1 MLSLFLPRG
10 GRPPSAAAAARK
22 PIPASALKGDALFEA
37 LVLETHDMAADVVV
51 VASVMN
57 APLAQSGHLLSA
69 CRNFVPRL
77 AAGSQMIARARDEA
91 ATLARSIDRL
101 GQLIESMRGL
111 ARPTETLLAAA
122 GSGATATELARLHAP
137 CERGWRAVAVR
148 ILELIQALEP
158 ETRWRLNG
166 AYTENSLVLGRALRA
181 VIAGE
186 PVAVDRWGELARPD
200 LPQRR
205 RAPRYEI
212 DEPCIVHHASHAVR
226 ARAIDVSMG
235 GLGVTS
241 VPLVALRDH
250 VEIEIRTRR
259 LAGVIVWKRE
269 TRIGVQLERPLAA
282 DDPLLGG
289 RA

>member
-1 MLSLFLPRG
+1 MLSLLLPLADR
-10 GRPPSAAAAARK
+10 RHSPAAARK
-22 PIPASALKGDALFEA
+22 PIPTSALAGDALFEA

-51 VASVMN
+51 LASVMN
-57 APLAQSGHLLSA
+57 APLPQAAHLLRA

-77 AAGSQMIARARDEA
+77 AGGSQMIARARDEA
-91 ATLARSIDRL
+91 APLARSIDKL

-111 ARPTETLLAAA
+111 AGSTEALLAAA
-122 GSGATATELARLHAP
+122 GSGVPATELARLHAP

-148 ILELIQALEP
+148 LLDLIQMLEP

-186 PVAVDRWGELARPD
+186 AAAIDRWGELARPH

-205 RAPRYEI
+205 SAPRYEL
-212 DEPCIVHHASHAVR
+212 DEPCIVHCRGRAVR
-226 ARAIDVSMG
+226 ARAIDISVG

-241 VPLVALRDH
+241 VPHVSLRDG
-250 VEIEIRTRR
+250 VEIEIRTRL
-259 LAGVIVWKRE
+259 LAGTIVWKRE
-269 TRIGVQLERPLAA
+269 SRVGVQLARPLAA
-282 DDPLLGG
+282 DDPMLGA